1 MSNRWI
7 KKILNKY
14 WSGKE
19 MSPLNSVSL
28 WQGPALNETF
38 WESEG
43 DGEETRCGPGPP
55 GGLRQWQRLVAMS
68 SGTSERILDGARLC
82 RGDNEGSWGKGT
94 KGRRRGFNWVMED
107 GRDVLKWCFS
117 NGSVST
123 AVSLTVPVGDRSY
136 SPPCPVDMEPEVK
149 QLAPGHNARK

>member
-1 MSNRWI
+1 
-7 KKILNKY
+7 
-14 WSGKE
+14 

-38 WESEG
+38 WESMG
-43 DGEETRCGPGPP
+43 DGEETRCGPSPP
-55 GGLRQWQRLVAMS
+55 EGLRQWQRLAAMS
-68 SGTSERILDGARLC
+68 SGSSERILDGARLC

-94 KGRRRGFNWVMED
+94 KGPGRGSNRVMED
-107 GRDVLKWCFS
+107 GSDVLKECFS
-117 NGSVST
+117 NGSMST

-136 SPPCPVDMEPEVK
+136 SLPCPVGMKPEVK